1 MALCSPGFPWS
12 PLPES
17 TNGAKHTTV
26 TDSKGFY
33 SVPALDVGNYDVSA
47 SQTGFRDFLEQGVKI
62 DANSAIRVDIA
73 LQVGAV
79 NNVVTVQSNALQVET
94 ENTQMGEVIGEQQI
108 ATMPLNGRSFIDL
121 LALQPGVSPYQST
134 GLTKGAGL
142 SETGVSG
149 DLTDGT
155 QSVNGSRT
163 GANGFMVNG
172 GDSQEGVHNGAA
184 LIPNLDSIAEF
195 RIITNN
201 FNAEYGNYSGGQI
214 NVVTKSGTNSFHGDV
229 FEFLRNTDLDAR
241 NYYSPTRG
249 VYIQNQFGGTIGGPI
264 KKNKIFFFGD
274 YQGTRQ
280 TIGQTQFFPVP
291 TASDRTGSLVTGP
304 SDGIYRGHPSKRRH
318 RGQRCVLCKSS
329 FPGTRVSRNQRR
341 GILHAGMRQLIPV
354 RISQR
359 YHSAICVVA
368 GRGQYFKIHPRA
380 QLSGWG
386 FLPDSRFSLDLKR

>member
-1 MALCSPGFPWS
+1 MTGSISGVITDSSGAVITGVAVVVTSQ
-12 PLPES
+12 S
-17 TNGAKHTTV
+17 TSVTHTTV

-33 SVPALDVGNYDVSA
+33 SFTALGVDNYDVSA
-47 SQTGFRDFLEQGVKI
+47 SQPGFRDFLEHGVRI
-62 DANSAIRVDIA
+62 DANSAVRVDIP

-108 ATMPLNGRSFIDL
+108 ASMPLNGRSFIDL

-142 SETGVSG
+142 SETQVSG

-155 QSVNGSRT
+155 QSVNGGRT

-172 GDSQEGVHNGAA
+172 GDAQEGVHNGAA

-214 NVVTKSGTNSFHGDV
+214 NVVTKSGSNSLHGDV

-249 VYIQNQFGGTIGGPI
+249 VYIQNQFGGTVGGPI
-264 KKNKIFFFGD
+264 KRNKIFFFAD
-274 YQGTRQ
+274 YQ
-280 TIGQTQFFPVP
+280 
-291 TASDRTGSLVTGP
+291 
-304 SDGIYRGHPSKRRH
+304 
-318 RGQRCVLCKSS
+318 
-329 FPGTRVSRNQRR
+329 
-341 GILHAGMRQLIPV
+341 
-354 RISQR
+354 
-359 YHSAICVVA
+359 
-368 GRGQYFKIHPRA
+368 
-380 QLSGWG
+380 
-386 FLPDSRFSLDLKR
+386 

>member
-1 MALCSPGFPWS
+1 MVSRRGLYLPSGVGYKRRSLLYTGPRSTFLRVHQSSFLRGSLQMNRLRRCSLMIIAIAFFLFTAVATWAAITGS
-12 PLPES
+12 ISGVITDASGAVVQGVTVVVTSAS
-17 TNGAKHTTV
+17 TNAQHTTV

-33 SVPALDVGNYDVSA
+33 SFPALDVDTYDVSA
-47 SQTGFRDFLEQGVKI
+47 SQAGFRDFLEHGVKI
-62 DANSAIRVDIA
+62 DANSAVRVDIP

-155 QSVNGSRT
+155 QSVNGGRT

-214 NVVTKSGTNSFHGDV
+214 NVVTKSGTNGFHGDV

-249 VYIQNQFGGTIGGPI
+249 VYIQNQFGGTIG
-264 KKNKIFFFGD
+264 
-274 YQGTRQ
+274 
-280 TIGQTQFFPVP
+280 
-291 TASDRTGSLVTGP
+291 
-304 SDGIYRGHPSKRRH
+304 
-318 RGQRCVLCKSS
+318 
-329 FPGTRVSRNQRR
+329 
-341 GILHAGMRQLIPV
+341 
-354 RISQR
+354 
-359 YHSAICVVA
+359 
-368 GRGQYFKIHPRA
+368 
-380 QLSGWG
+380 
-386 FLPDSRFSLDLKR
+386 